1 VPEYPWR
8 TSKESDDLNPAE
20 RVAHDVLT
28 ARRDLLPSVELIM
41 TAGLGSDATLRA
53 ISLFRDSLSNAGD
66 ANRDPRVAIERC
78 RDITDGTMEAPTDG

>member
-1 VPEYPWR
+1 MPEYPWR
-8 TSKESDDLNPAE
+8 SSREDGELNPAE

-41 TAGLGSDATLRA
+41 TAGLGSEATLRA
-53 ISLFRDSLSNAGD
+53 ISLFRDSLTNAGD

-78 RDITDGTMEAPTDG
+78 RDITDEAVETPSDG